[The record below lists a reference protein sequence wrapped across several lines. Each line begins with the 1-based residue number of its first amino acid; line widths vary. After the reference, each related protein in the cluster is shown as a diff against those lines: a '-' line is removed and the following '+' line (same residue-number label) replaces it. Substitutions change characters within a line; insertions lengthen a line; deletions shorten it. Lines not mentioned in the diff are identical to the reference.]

1 MDCLYYQILMSVKAV
16 FHAVKYAIIHWAV
29 TSVVVIVDIQWMA
42 QDVMVSDCNIIT
54 HYY

>member
-1 MDCLYYQILMSVKAV
+1 MSVIAV
-16 FHAVKYAIIHWAV
+16 FHVNSYAIIQWAV
-29 TSVVVIVDIQWMA
+29 ISVVVIVDIQWMV

>member
-1 MDCLYYQILMSVKAV
+1 MNVVLQL
-16 FHAVKYAIIHWAV
+16 HAVKYAIIHWAV
-29 TSVVVIVDIQWMA
+29 TSVVVIVDIQWMV